1 MASGYISRKIFNYRL
16 VFYDMEMSLI
26 NRIDIKNVSRQIED
40 LEEDMNEILKV
51 KSILNNE

>member
-1 MASGYISRKIFNYRL
+1 MTSGYTSRKIFNYRL

-26 NRIDIKNVSRQIED
+26 NRIDIKNVFKAIED

-51 KSILNNE
+51 KSILKPS